1 MQNLEDMLTP
11 EEWCKRLRKTGAV
24 VSARALRTKARE
36 HGQFYSIGRAM
47 MLSAKQLETLMSL
60 DASNTG
66 AE

>member
-1 MQNLEDMLTP
+1 MQNLDDMLTP
-11 EEWCKRLRKTGAV
+11 EEWCKKLRKTGAI

-47 MLSAKQLETLMSL
+47 MLSAKHLEALMSL
-60 DASNTG
+60 DASNSE

>member
-1 MQNLEDMLTP
+1 MQNLDDMLTP
-11 EEWCKRLRKTGAV
+11 EEWCKTLRKTGAV

-36 HGQFYSIGRAM
+36 HGQYYSIGRAM